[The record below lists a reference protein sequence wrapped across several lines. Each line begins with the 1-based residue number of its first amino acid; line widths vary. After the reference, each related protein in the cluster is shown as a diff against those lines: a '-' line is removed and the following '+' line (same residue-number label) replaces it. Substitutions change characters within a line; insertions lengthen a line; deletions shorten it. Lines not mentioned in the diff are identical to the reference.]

1 MTHEFKDKIVLVT
14 GGTGT
19 IGSALVRELLKLE
32 PKQIRI
38 LSRNDSSQYHLLE
51 SLGHPKNVRA
61 LIGDIRDLERLKLAF
76 ENVDIVFHAAALKH
90 VPLCEYNPLE
100 AVKTNILGSQNVID
114 AAFHNRVKKVIAIST
129 DKAVD
134 PHNVMGVSK
143 LMMEKLFINTNFF
156 SVGKTQFSC
165 VRFGNVAWANGSV
178 LSLWQKQIQKQGVLN
193 ITNPNM
199 TRFLMSIGQA
209 VDLTLKAA
217 ELSQGGEIFIFKMP
231 SIKLRDLAKLFL
243 AKYYRS
249 QRLKIETIGLRPGEK
264 MTEELFS
271 INDLK
276 KQVLANEEM
285 FILIPEV
292 YIYNIE
298 QALPKYRGY
307 KIVKNKTRYSSE
319 NSLNLKKIKEII

>member
-1 MTHEFKDKIVLVT
+1 M
-14 GGTGT
+14 
-19 IGSALVRELLKLE
+19 
-32 PKQIRI
+32 
-38 LSRNDSSQYHLLE
+38 
-51 SLGHPKNVRA
+51 
-61 LIGDIRDLERLKLAF
+61 
-76 ENVDIVFHAAALKH
+76 DIVFHAAALKH